1 MLYLTRED
9 SVELLPLSV
18 RSSNCLWRAG
28 VHTVGQLL
36 DYPAYA
42 WTDIRNMGTK
52 SVDEVLDL
60 AARIRA
66 GEGFELVASKPKP
79 PDPLPP
85 PRLPDIPVRELGLS
99 VRANNCLEH
108 MGVRTAADLSDA
120 TLESLLAVKNMGAK
134 TAAQIMEKLEAL
146 REEFFFPS
154 PEEAEAS
161 GEPGEML
168 CAVVTSLAAFT
179 GVSQKDLLRPLVR
192 MFHDKLINPWA

>member
-1 MLYLTRED
+1 MNWLPSNQVKRDIAKLYLMRED
-9 SVELLPLSV
+9 SLELLPLSV

-79 PDPLPP
+79 P
-85 PRLPDIPVRELGLS
+85 PRLP
-99 VRANNCLEH
+99 
-108 MGVRTAADLSDA
+108 
-120 TLESLLAVKNMGAK
+120 
-134 TAAQIMEKLEAL
+134 
-146 REEFFFPS
+146 
-154 PEEAEAS
+154 
-161 GEPGEML
+161 
-168 CAVVTSLAAFT
+168 
-179 GVSQKDLLRPLVR
+179 
-192 MFHDKLINPWA
+192 